1 MTVSNPEKLER
12 QERRVEAPI
21 SLPRL
26 AFIMEQQ
33 VGLGTHY
40 LNWLAAEDAIADLA
54 SPTWVPITY
63 YNPHGLLE
71 RMRFVPGALRS
82 ALRCYRQVEE
92 ALKQGPYDALLFNT
106 HNPAVIHLRSV
117 SRYKTFLQ
125 FDVTP
130 ALLDEL
136 ETYYPHNNFGGH
148 NPLLDRFKASR
159 VQEAYHQAA
168 GLFPWSRWA
177 AKSAIE
183 EYGVSPERVHVIPP
197 GIDTALWQPDP
208 EKVSDGVVR
217 ILFTG
222 GDLHRKGG
230 DLLLRWAR
238 ETTLRG
244 WELHMVTRDPVPET
258 PGVFVYNQMSRNA
271 PALIALT
278 RRCDLFVLPTLA
290 DCFNL
295 AAMEAMA
302 CGLPVLI
309 TAVGGI
315 PDIVTE
321 NETGRLVPAGDYDVL
336 AHTLEAMIA
345 DAPGRARMG
354 RRAREV
360 VQEKFDARKTLR
372 LAVERML
379 S

>member
-1 MTVSNPEKLER
+1 
-12 QERRVEAPI
+12 
-21 SLPRL
+21 
-26 AFIMEQQ
+26 MEQQ

-40 LNWLAAEDAIADLA
+40 LNWVAAEEAISDLA

-63 YNPHGLLE
+63 YDPHGLLE

-130 ALLDEL
+130 ALLDGL
-136 ETYYPHNNFGGH
+136 ETFYPNNSFGRH

-159 VQEAYHQAA
+159 VREAYQRAA
-168 GLFPWSRWA
+168 GLFPWSNWA

-183 EYGVSPERVHVIPP
+183 EYGVAPERVHVIPP
-197 GIDTALWQPDP
+197 GIDTTLWQPDL

-222 GDLHRKGG
+222 GDLRRKGG

-244 WELHMVTRDPVPET
+244 WELHMVTRDPVVET
-258 PGVFVYNQMSRNA
+258 PGVFVYNQMNRNA
-271 PALIALT
+271 PELIALT

-321 NETGRLVPAGDYDVL
+321 NETGRLVPAGDYDAL

-345 DAPGRARMG
+345 DAPARERMG

-372 LAVERML
+372 QAAERML